1 MMINRDKTDDTCV
14 INCSLKR
21 YLLYMKFILCKVKS
35 QIACFMLDSLFFI
48 DISQVS
54 IKSWDP
60 TVNFTLYFGS
70 HKVNNFN
77 VDLYLD
83 YLLIDILFLIYT
95 YDKIGRASCRERV

>member
-1 MMINRDKTDDTCV
+1 M
-14 INCSLKR
+14 
-21 YLLYMKFILCKVKS
+21 F
-35 QIACFMLDSLFFI
+35 DSLFFI

-95 YDKIGRASCRERV
+95 YDKNAEVVVFRLTLTLVSSL